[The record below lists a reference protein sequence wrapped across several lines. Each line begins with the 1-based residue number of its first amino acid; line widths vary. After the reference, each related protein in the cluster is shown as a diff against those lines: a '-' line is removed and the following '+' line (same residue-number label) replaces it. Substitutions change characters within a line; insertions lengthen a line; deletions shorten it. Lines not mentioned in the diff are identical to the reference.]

1 MYMINKE
8 SINISYLN
16 LAAQSPLKLNLA
28 FSEKIRIDSKR
39 DNIFMCDKALKSC
52 SVNVLNKKSVC
63 NICTYKA
70 KKGFKEFKRNP
81 RSGVN

>member
-16 LAAQSPLKLNLA
+16 LRSSPSLELNLA
-28 FSEKIRIDSKR
+28 FSEKIHIDSKEIS
-39 DNIFMCDKALKSC
+39 IFFLCDKALKSC

-70 KKGFKEFKRNP
+70 KKGFKEFKRETQDQ
-81 RSGVN
+81 S